1 MNTPECSLS
10 LSPSHPSLTHTLQ
23 IRCTAQAFHLL
34 EPSVTIS
41 KKCNAKQSGSSFLNC
56 DWEIP
61 SLNYFNLKTNTTSSF
76 QHLLSGDSKV
86 LESTSCQSSLAITSF
101 SHKTLHSE
109 QESPLLSGAG
119 ALEGAMFIVLFLRK
133 DHLIFPFLA
142 MTELLNARIKDD

>member
-41 KKCNAKQSGSSFLNC
+41 KKCNAKQNGSSFLNC

-61 SLNYFNLKTNTTSSF
+61 SLNYFNLKTNTTGSF

-109 QESPLLSGAG
+109 QEPPTSVRGWSTGG
-119 ALEGAMFIVLFLRK
+119 GNVYCSVSKERSS
-133 DHLIFPFLA
+133 HFPFLA